1 MMHRIDHPQYH
12 PITFKRDP
20 KALYYMG
27 TKIVFDRPPKTA
39 YRNGAL
45 VRATPNKPR

>member
-20 KALYYMG
+20 KAEKSLQLRELPVY
-27 TKIVFDRPPKTA
+27 K
-39 YRNGAL
+39 NGAR
-45 VRATPNKPR
+45 VRATSNTRPEKR